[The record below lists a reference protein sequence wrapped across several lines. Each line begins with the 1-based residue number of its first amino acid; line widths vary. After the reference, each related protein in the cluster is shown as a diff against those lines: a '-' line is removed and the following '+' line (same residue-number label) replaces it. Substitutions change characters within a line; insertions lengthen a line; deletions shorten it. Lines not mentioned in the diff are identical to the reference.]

1 MTSCPPRWAADEDEA
16 PKLRRRAL
24 CGTPPTH
31 PEPPRTCWFGTPRER
46 EAQRGGWGGK
56 TEPLLRMT
64 SWSVSPWRKASYS
77 QMGEA
82 IRCLGVEV
90 KFLKAVR
97 RLGVVVAT
105 RRWVGRPHVADGR
118 LLGEEIVVILVHL
131 RLMGAASA
139 RGWGPNDAC

>member
-1 MTSCPPRWAADEDEA
+1 
-16 PKLRRRAL
+16 
-24 CGTPPTH
+24 
-31 PEPPRTCWFGTPRER
+31 
-46 EAQRGGWGGK
+46 
-56 TEPLLRMT
+56 
-64 SWSVSPWRKASYS
+64 
-77 QMGEA
+77 MGEA